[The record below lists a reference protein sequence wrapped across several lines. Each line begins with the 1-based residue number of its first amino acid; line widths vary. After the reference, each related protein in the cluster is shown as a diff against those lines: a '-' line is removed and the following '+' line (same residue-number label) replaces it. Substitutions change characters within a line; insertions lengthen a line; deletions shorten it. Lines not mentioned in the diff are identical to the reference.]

1 MAPEESVKS
10 EIKKRTQRKG
20 PRMTHKKKNKQGR
33 ASEISGEEAH
43 VLESILSG
51 EKEYHVLIE
60 GDEDFY
66 ELEDVDD
73 APFSDTCDLC
83 EGGPAPGRRWYKS
96 TVEVGLDICSDC
108 YETMEAPHPHP
119 LVRRPVGADAGGGRD
134 LQLLEGVWACRMH
147 PRKLSLLAGCEE
159 DAIAPWLTRLLEPH
173 GQMGAP
179 VSEALNLPMLG
190 LTEVED
196 GAPQPQEQ
204 QSATKT
210 EKAARAEKQAMQF
223 FKGFQI
229 DDAIG
234 NERAWE
240 RAAKEASALLECS
253 GEAAMANGMEYELPP
268 LRSGQPWKHAPH
280 PKLGSAKYASTC
292 EKLDQLVGEAAA
304 APVDLNAELSAI
316 TFTPCCNSLV

>member
-1 MAPEESVKS
+1 MAAELSVKP
-10 EIKKRTQRKG
+10 EIKKPRKG
-20 PRMTHKKKNKQGR
+20 PRITHKKKSKRGKPS
-33 ASEISGEEAH
+33 ATGGEEAH

-60 GDEDFY
+60 GDKDFY

-73 APFSDTCDLC
+73 VPFSDTCDVC
-83 EGGPAPGRRWYKS
+83 QGGPTPGRRWYKS

-119 LVRRPVGADAGGGRD
+119 LVLRPADADAEGVRD

-159 DAIAPWLTRLLEPH
+159 DAIGPWLCRLLKPH
-173 GQMGAP
+173 GPGDEP
-179 VSEALNLPMLG
+179 VSDALMGPQMVG

-196 GAPQPQEQ
+196 GEPAPPEQ
-204 QSATKT
+204 QSTTKR

-223 FKGFQI
+223 FKGFKVE
-229 DDAIG
+229 DAVG

-240 RAAKEASALLECS
+240 RAVKEAATLLES
-253 GEAAMANGMEYELPP
+253 SSDAPMANAMEYELPP
-268 LRSGQPWKHAPH
+268 LRGGKPWKHAPI
-280 PKLGSAKYASTC
+280 PKLGSARYAPLC
-292 EKLDQLVGEAAA
+292 EKLDQVLDENA
-304 APVDLNAELSAI
+304 APSDLNRLNLNSI
-316 TFTPCCNSLV
+316 TFTPFCSSC